1 MVVGWGVGA
10 CWEEVDRGAGQK
22 GAQAVAQKVVQAAGR
37 KAVRCRQTLR
47 REGEVGRQI
56 RLHRQGVEEPPRRYR
71 VVVAV

>member
-1 MVVGWGVGA
+1 MAVGWGVVA
-10 CWEEVDRGAGQK
+10 CWEEEARMVYRTADRGA
-22 GAQAVAQKVVQAAGR
+22 VQKVVQAAGR

-56 RLHRQGVEEPPRRYR
+56 RLHRQGVEGPPRHYR